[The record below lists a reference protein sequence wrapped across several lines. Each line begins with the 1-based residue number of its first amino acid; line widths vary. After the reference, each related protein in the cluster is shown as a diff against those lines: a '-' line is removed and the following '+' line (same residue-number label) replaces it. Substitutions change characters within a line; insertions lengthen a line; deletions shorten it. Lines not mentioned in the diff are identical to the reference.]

1 MKLIIIK
8 PRCEE
13 ENGALRLD
21 EILQKSL
28 DGVLSAQGKTDPWT
42 ECIVTAGELEQ
53 SFAAPGQLQGQR
65 ILFAVSLGEWGINLE
80 LYAMLRCIRRN
91 PRCMEHS
98 IAGLLVDGG
107 CELYTKSVAAEL
119 VFTANLSGCL
129 FIGQPLV
136 EATESLRNFRVRAS
150 NLCLDL
156 RTAYQGSARQ
166 MVKRLLDFQPPE
178 TKEPR
183 ILCLHAGN
191 YETSNTLS
199 LWRLVQNRLEGAC
212 RIREI
217 ALGNGKIYDCMGCP
231 YQTCLHYGQR
241 SKCFYGGTIVEE
253 VYPAIEQ
260 CDVLL
265 MLCPNYNDA
274 LGANLTAFIN
284 RLTALFRKR
293 QFYDKYLFSI
303 IVSGYSGGDI
313 LARQLISSLN
323 MNKTFILPGSFALIE
338 TANDPGSILK
348 LEGIEERAE
357 EFAEKILGNVDKSDK
372 NSAKILIKHL

>member
-1 MKLIIIK
+1 MKLVIIK

-13 ENGALRLD
+13 EKGSLRLD

-28 DGVLSAQGKTDPWT
+28 DSVLPEKGRPET
-42 ECIVTAGELEQ
+42 EWIMTAEELQ
-53 SFAAPGQLQGQR
+53 NCFRTPGQLRGRR
-65 ILFAVSLGEWGINLE
+65 ILFVLPLGEWGINLE
-80 LYAMLRCIRRN
+80 MYAMLRCIRMH

-98 IAGLLVDGG
+98 IAGILADGG
-107 CELYTKSVAAEL
+107 CELYTKSAAAEL
-119 VFTANLSGCL
+119 ALAANLSGCL
-129 FIGQPLV
+129 FVGQPLV
-136 EATESLRNFRVRAS
+136 EATQSLQNFRVRAS
-150 NLCLDL
+150 NLHVDL
-156 RTAYQGSARQ
+156 QAAYQESARLL
-166 MVKRLLDFQPPE
+166 VGRLLEFRLPE
-178 TKEPR
+178 TGEPR
-183 ILCLHAGN
+183 ILCLHASN

-199 LWRLVQNRLEGAC
+199 LWRLVRKKLEGAC

-217 ALGNGKIYDCMGCP
+217 ALGNGKIYDCQGCP
-231 YQTCLHYGQR
+231 YQTCIQYGQR
-241 SKCFYGGTIVEE
+241 SKCFYGGAIVEE
-253 VYPAIEQ
+253 VYPAVEQ
-260 CDVLL
+260 CSVLL

-338 TANDPGSILK
+338 TANDPGSVLK

-357 EFAEKILGNVDKSDK
+357 KFAGRILRRGRMDMRSREAGV
-372 NSAKILIKHL
+372 

>member
-1 MKLIIIK
+1 MRLVIIK

-13 ENGALRLD
+13 EKGALRLNK
-21 EILQKSL
+21 ILQKSL
-28 DGVLSAQGKTDPWT
+28 DIAMPDEGGSRPET
-42 ECIVTAGELEQ
+42 EQISTAEELKRRLG
-53 SFAAPGQLQGQR
+53 APGQLRGRR
-65 ILFAVSLGEWGINLE
+65 ILFAVSLGEWGMNLE
-80 LYAMLRCIRRN
+80 MYAMIRCIRKN

-98 IAGLLVDGG
+98 IAGILTDGG
-107 CELYTKSVAAEL
+107 CELYTKSAATEL
-119 VFTANLSGCL
+119 VFAANLSGCL

-136 EATESLRNFRVRAS
+136 EGTKSLQNFQVRAT

-156 RTAYQGSARQ
+156 PAAYQESAKLLVR
-166 MVKRLLDFQPPE
+166 RLLEFRLPE
-178 TKEPR
+178 TGELR
-183 ILCLHAGN
+183 VLCLHASN

-199 LWRLVQNRLEGAC
+199 LWRLARNRLEGTC

-217 ALGNGKIYDCMGCP
+217 ALGNGKVYDCQGCP

-241 SKCFYGGTIVEE
+241 SECFYGGAIVEE
-253 VYPAIEQ
+253 VYPAVEQ

-323 MNKTFILPGSFALIE
+323 MNKTFILPGNFAWIE
-338 TANDPGSILK
+338 TANAPGSALE
-348 LEGIEERAE
+348 LEGIEERAA
-357 EFAEKILGNVDKSDK
+357 EFAERILQRQG
-372 NSAKILIKHL
+372 